1 MGNQLK
7 PEEIHGKKIIAVA
20 GYDIFGKQVLN
31 TLNKELADKG
41 LLLIGINIRDDDF
54 DFFISNLANSKVE
67 VTIFMHE
74 FQERA
79 REFFKLEKNLL
90 CAYKDSKELSF
101 ITSDEKKHLDDG
113 EILNIIGRIK

>member
-31 TLNKELADKG
+31 VLNKELAEDG
-41 LLLIGINIRDDDF
+41 LLLIGINIKDDDF

-67 VTIFMHE
+67 ATIFMNE
-74 FQERA
+74 FQKRA
-79 REFFKLEKNLL
+79 GEYFKTQKSLL
-90 CAYKDSKELSF
+90 CAFKKDERLEF
-101 ITSDEKKHLDDG
+101 ITSDEEKYLDDI
-113 EILNIIGRIK
+113 EILKIVKGIK